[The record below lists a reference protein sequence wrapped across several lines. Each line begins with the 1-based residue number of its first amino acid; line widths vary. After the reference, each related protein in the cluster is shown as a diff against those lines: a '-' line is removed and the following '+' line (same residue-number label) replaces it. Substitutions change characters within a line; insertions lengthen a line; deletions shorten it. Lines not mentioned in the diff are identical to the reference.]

1 MDPGNALQAG
11 TCAKCGRQ
19 AQGKTYN
26 FYYGT
31 EGGQV
36 LGSSAAFVCSSCVV
50 KEGNRTGVIL
60 LVGGVIIAV
69 LGVVIL
75 KLFTSFAWLAW
86 VLCFPLAAILILAAI
101 GYFSSPGKEMSGEGL
116 AIEAKTTDITQQ
128 YEEVNKFWRSSD
140 GEKAA
145 KRMKEATIETC
156 AKCKK
161 EAIGQRYQFY
171 YGCMIDQKTN
181 TTDVIIA
188 NVRTTRTLYRIG
200 GTGTAFICDRC
211 AGHKPEGSTNKG
223 EKAAIDVSREEY
235 LRQHGSTTL
244 FWTTKEYARLE

>member
-1 MDPGNALQAG
+1 MDTENVLQTG

-36 LGSSAAFVCSSCVV
+36 LGSSEAFICSSCEA
-50 KEGNRTGVIL
+50 KEGNKTGVIL
-60 LVGGVIIAV
+60 LVGGVIVAV
-69 LGVVIL
+69 AGIVIL
-75 KLFTSFAWLAW
+75 KLLTSSSWLPW
-86 VLCFPLAAILILAAI
+86 VLCFPPAAISIFLAVF
-101 GYFSSPGKEMSGEGL
+101 YFSSLGKETSGEGL
-116 AIEAKTTDITQQ
+116 AIEVRTTDITQQ
-128 YEEVNKFWRSSD
+128 YKEVNKFWRSSD

-171 YGCMIDQKTN
+171 YGWMIDQKTN

-188 NVRTTRTLYRIG
+188 NIRTTRTLYRVG

-223 EKAAIDVSREEY
+223 ERAAVSVSREEY